1 MPLFHP
7 NTLRPHPSMAN
18 TSPHDDAI
26 AQVDEKHHDRTEFA
40 EEAKVDV
47 EVIVD
52 RDAAGYVDH
61 TIVIDDATNRR
72 LRRLIHW
79 R

>member
-1 MPLFHP
+1 MY
-7 NTLRPHPSMAN
+7 NN
-18 TSPHDDAI
+18 SPEGGDAI
-26 AQVDEKHHDRTEFA
+26 DQVDDKPYTQTQHA

-47 EVIVD
+47 EVVVD